1 MATQDERLRAQEAR
15 RRQVFRQRRAI
26 WGAVA
31 LACISLLGGVVASV
45 GGDPPRRQMS
55 HAPRPKPPPPLR
67 RPTSVDRV
75 LGYTDYVEKGRPRR
89 REVALTF
96 DDGPSPWT
104 PKLVKA
110 LRRRHATATFFPI
123 GYAIKRYGGYLQL
136 LRKAGFPIGDH
147 TMNHPLLARF
157 HVADQAAEID
167 GQAGLLRGAGL
178 AYPRLFRPPYGSFD
192 ADTRLLLHERRML
205 MVLWSVNPE
214 DYYRP
219 GAKAIVSRVMAG
231 VRPGAI
237 VLMHDGGGDRAQ
249 TVAAVPMIV
258 RKLRARG
265 YRIVTIPRLLAD
277 DPPPRLQGPPPN
289 LAGI

>member
-1 MATQDERLRAQEAR
+1 MATPDEQRRAEEER
-15 RRQVFRQRRAI
+15 RRQVFRKRRAV
-26 WGAVA
+26 WGGVA
-31 LACISLLGGVVASV
+31 LAFVVLLAWAVSGGGSHSSH
-45 GGDPPRRQMS
+45 RQAS
-55 HAPRPKPPPPLR
+55 HAPTPKPPTPSK
-67 RPTSVDRV
+67 PTSVDRV

-110 LRRRHATATFFPI
+110 LLRRRATATFFPV
-123 GYAIKRYGGYLQL
+123 GYAIQRYGGYLKL
-136 LRKAGFPIGDH
+136 LQRRGFPVGDH

-157 HVADQAAEID
+157 PLASQAAEID
-167 GQAGLLRGAGL
+167 GQAGLMRGAGL
-178 AYPRLFRPPYGSFD
+178 PYPRLFRPPYGSFN
-192 ADTRLLLHERRML
+192 ADTRLLIHERRML

-219 GAKAIVSRVMAG
+219 GVQAIVSRVMAG

-237 VLMHDGGGDRAQ
+237 VLMHDGGGDRSQ
-249 TVAAVPMIV
+249 TVAAVPIIV